1 MTDQAVLRTSVL
13 VVDDEP
19 QVVWVLQFSLEAEG
33 YTTFAARDGVQAM
46 SAIAEHH
53 PQLMLLD
60 IMAGSIMAGTVPTS
74 LRSRVSGAFMVV
86 NYGVRPLGTTL
97 GGILGTVIGVRSTLW
112 IATVGA
118 LLGLAFLL
126 PSPIPKMRDVPAEAP
141 E

>member
-1 MTDQAVLRTSVL
+1 
-13 VVDDEP
+13 
-19 QVVWVLQFSLEAEG
+19 
-33 YTTFAARDGVQAM
+33 
-46 SAIAEHH
+46 
-53 PQLMLLD
+53 
-60 IMAGSIMAGTVPTS
+60 MAGTISASTVPTV

-118 LLGLAFLL
+118 LLGLAFLF
-126 PSPIPKMRDVPAEAP
+126 PSPIPRLRDVPAEAP